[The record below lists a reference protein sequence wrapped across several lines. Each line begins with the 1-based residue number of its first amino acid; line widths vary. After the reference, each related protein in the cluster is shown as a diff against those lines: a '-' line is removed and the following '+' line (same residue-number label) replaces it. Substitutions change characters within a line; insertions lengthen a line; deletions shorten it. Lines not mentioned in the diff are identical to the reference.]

1 MYPQASF
8 PTAPASIPGLSA
20 PAPANQQASFQMP
33 PGGNSFAPP
42 ADSFQSHGAPGMGQP
57 GGGQPSDAEINQMLA
72 QLMSSMGGGQPG
84 AMGAVPGAPGGAS
97 GISAGNMRQDASG
110 AVYEDNGKA
119 SGGGIMSLV
128 GNLLKPRN
136 LLIAGG
142 ALLLAIVAGPRVI
155 KKFFGEKNPVQVLK
169 STLTQLSETPEG
181 IAKNLTNADEYLGR
195 VNASIGKPEALEELR
210 TGTRAGIDRLKTS
223 AESELG
229 IKDVAAHLDEA
240 SPGFDKLLDEAGKLT
255 EGQTLADEIV
265 SDFRAVVDKL
275 AKVLNPSP

>member
-1 MYPQASF
+1 MVPQASF
-8 PTAPASIPGLSA
+8 PSASANMPGFSA

-33 PGGNSFAPP
+33 PAGNSFSSP
-42 ADSFQSHGAPGMGQP
+42 ADSFQSHGAQGLGQP

-84 AMGAVPGAPGGAS
+84 AMGALPGSGGGAS

-119 SGGGIMSLV
+119 SSGGIMGLI
-128 GNLLKPRN
+128 GNLLKPKN

-142 ALLLAIVAGPRVI
+142 ALLLAIFAGPKVI
-155 KKFFGEKNPVQVLK
+155 KKFFGEKNPVQVIK
-169 STLTQLSETPEG
+169 STLSQLGETSES
-181 IAKNLTNADEYLGR
+181 IAKNLTNADDYLGR
-195 VNASIGKPEALEELR
+195 VKGNIGKPEALEELR
-210 TGTRAGIDRLKTS
+210 ANTKAGIDRLKTS

-229 IKDVAAHLDEA
+229 IKDVAPHLDEA
-240 SPGFDKLLDEAGKLT
+240 APGFDKLLDEAVKLK
-255 EGQTLADEIV
+255 EGETLADAIV
-265 SDFRAVVDKL
+265 AEFRGVVEKL